1 MQKALDSKLANILS
15 DPSCGDFIL
24 ADAKDADMAGGM
36 AAPGKGPE
44 HHGHDG
50 KFRSLEQYRDLIRE
64 NVEQGLVDIMLMSA
78 SSNEAITIR
87 ERLFDASHVTPAIRA
102 NDTTDIWFAHGSQY
116 TNQPA
121 QPFHTASIDHGMCG
135 KAECQPGER
144 QLGAEL
150 GLFSVTFNNDVTLD
164 RQMLEAY
171 REFRIEAEAKG
182 FRHFLEVF
190 DPNVLQSPVP
200 DPGRFLNDNIVR
212 ALAGVTT
219 AGRPLFLKVPYHGPA
234 AMEQLVSYDR
244 SLVVGVLGGS
254 SGTTFDAFHQLWEA
268 KKYGARAA
276 LYGRMINNAEHQG
289 TFIQH
294 LRWLADGQI
303 DDVSE
308 AVRSYHGHLE
318 KRGIRPYRLLQEDL
332 QSSVRA
338 SAYGATP
345 KVINT
350 PLTEGTASSRAA
362 GSAGGTEEPDS
373 STMAQAENNALNESR

>member
-1 MQKALDSKLANILS
+1 MVKTLDAKLAKILS
-15 DPSCGDFIL
+15 DPSCGEFIL

-36 AAPGKGPE
+36 AAPGKAPE
-44 HHGHDG
+44 HHGHEG
-50 KFRSLEQYRDLIRE
+50 KYRSIEQYRTLIRE

-87 ERLFDASHVTPAIRA
+87 ERLFDASHVTPAVRV
-102 NDTTDIWFAHGSQY
+102 NDTTDIWFTQGSQY
-116 TNQPA
+116 AAQPA
-121 QPFHTASIDHGMCG
+121 QPFHTTSIDHGMYG
-135 KAECQPGER
+135 KADCQPGER

-171 REFRIEAEAKG
+171 RDFRLEAEVKG

-200 DPGRFLNDNIVR
+200 DLGRFLNDNIAR

-219 AGRPLFLKVPYHGPA
+219 AGRPVFLKVPYHGPA

-244 SLVVGVLGGS
+244 SLIVGILGGS

-268 KKYGARAA
+268 KKYGARVA

-303 DDVSE
+303 EDASE
-308 AVRSYHGHLE
+308 AVRSYHGGLT
-318 KRGIRPYRLLQEDL
+318 KLGIRPYRPLEDDL
-332 QSSVRA
+332 KSTVRG
-338 SAYGATP
+338 SAYGATSEA
-345 KVINT
+345 INT
-350 PLTEGTASSRAA
+350 PPTTDLTSSC
-362 GSAGGTEEPDS
+362 AGGFAGALQKPDS
-373 STMAQAENNALNESR
+373 SEMTQAEKNA

>member
-1 MQKALDSKLANILS
+1 MQKTLDAKLAKILS
-15 DPSCGDFIL
+15 DPSCGEFIL

-36 AAPGKGPE
+36 AAPGKSAE
-44 HHGHDG
+44 HHGYDE
-50 KFRSLEQYRDLIRE
+50 KFRSLEEYRDLIRE
-64 NVEQGLVDIMLMSA
+64 NVKQDLVDIMLMSV
-78 SSNEAITIR
+78 SSNEALTIR

-116 TNQPA
+116 ADQPA

-135 KAECQPGER
+135 KANCQPSER

-171 REFRIEAEAKG
+171 RDFRLEAEAKG

-200 DPGRFLNDNIVR
+200 DLGRFLNDNIAR

-244 SLVVGVLGGS
+244 SLIVGILGGS
-254 SGTTFDAFHQLWEA
+254 SGTTYDAFYQLWEA

-276 LYGRMINNAEHQG
+276 LYGRMINNAEDQR

-303 DDVSE
+303 DDASE
-308 AVRSYHGHLE
+308 AVRSYHSHLQ
-318 KRGIRPYRLLQEDL
+318 KLGIRPYRMLQDDL

-350 PLTEGTASSRAA
+350 PPTANAGNSRT
-362 GSAGGTEEPDS
+362 GRFAGGTMEPDS
-373 STMAQAENNALNESR
+373 ATMTQAEKNA